1 VEPNG
6 EPGSTHVVACLPITE
21 EAFDEF
27 IANGFRMGKDT
38 PTLIRNVVDAMST
51 IGEQMGEAGK

>member
-1 VEPNG
+1 
-6 EPGSTHVVACLPITE
+6 VVACLPITE